1 LYRKDGNASPGTPLV
16 QAEVADGSVTASK
29 IAQNSVGIWQLN
41 PIVMK
46 YLKPEITAQPQAQNV
61 YADTNVSFSVTAEG
75 KYLTYQWKKDGADL
89 TGETN
94 ATLNITDANAS
105 LHDGNYSV
113 LVSNDFGSVES
124 GVVELVIS
132 FWSPLSVSGL
142 KLWLDAN
149 DTNSIIHQS
158 NKISVWNDKSGN
170 SNNATQSLS
179 DKQPNFANGQVSF
192 DGLNDILE
200 LPSMGLS
207 GDAMVIFSYTPL
219 NDSGYSVI
227 GSSSNN
233 DHWDRYNINGHTYAN
248 HFTQTRMTGVG
259 LNFPKTGEQIVAYM
273 ADSSSSNYKIRLN
286 GTTVREFSQ
295 SFAFADNVKQIGGA
309 LATGSEFN
317 GKLDELIITDEF
329 SLVVIEQ
336 IEGYLADKWGLTNN
350 LPSDHPYKN
359 TAP

>member
-1 LYRKDGNASPGTPLV
+1 
-16 QAEVADGSVTASK
+16 
-29 IAQNSVGIWQLN
+29 
-41 PIVMK
+41 M
-46 YLKPEITAQPQAQNV
+46 
-61 YADTNVSFSVTAEG
+61 
-75 KYLTYQWKKDGADL
+75 

-94 ATLNITDANAS
+94 STLTITDANS
-105 LHDGNYSV
+105 TQHDGNYSV
-113 LVSNDFGSVES
+113 VVSNDFGSVQS
-124 GVVELVIS
+124 GEVEFVIS
-132 FWSPLSVSGL
+132 SWSPLSVSGL

-179 DKQPNFANGQVSF
+179 DKQPNFANGKVSF

-286 GTTVREFSQ
+286 GTTVLEFSQ

-309 LATGSEFN
+309 LASGSEFN

-329 SLVVIEQ
+329 SLVIIQQ
-336 IEGYLADKWGLTNN
+336 IEGYLADKWGLTSN
-350 LPSDHPYKN
+350 LPSDHPYRN
-359 TAP
+359 NAP

>member
-1 LYRKDGNASPGTPLV
+1 
-16 QAEVADGSVTASK
+16 
-29 IAQNSVGIWQLN
+29 
-41 PIVMK
+41 
-46 YLKPEITAQPQAQNV
+46 
-61 YADTNVSFSVTAEG
+61 
-75 KYLTYQWKKDGADL
+75 
-89 TGETN
+89 
-94 ATLNITDANAS
+94 
-105 LHDGNYSV
+105 
-113 LVSNDFGSVES
+113 
-124 GVVELVIS
+124 
-132 FWSPLSVSGL
+132 
-142 KLWLDAN
+142 
-149 DTNSIIHQS
+149 
-158 NKISVWNDKSGN
+158 
-170 SNNATQSLS
+170 
-179 DKQPNFANGQVSF
+179 
-192 DGLNDILE
+192 
-200 LPSMGLS
+200 MGLS